1 MIIHNN
7 VKVLSKSFI
16 SFALRIPE
24 SYPDSLPSIMGA
36 VTVEEIASLQRE
48 FDWVLTTEVSNVIKE
63 LKAAVMVCRII
74 LVICDNFKC
83 LGVC

>member
-1 MIIHNN
+1 
-7 VKVLSKSFI
+7 
-16 SFALRIPE
+16 
-24 SYPDSLPSIMGA
+24 MGA

-74 LVICDNFKC
+74 LVICDNFEC

>member
-7 VKVLSKSFI
+7 VKVLSKSFF
-16 SFALRIPE
+16 SFALHIPE
-24 SYPDSLPSIMGA
+24 FYPDSLPSIMGA

-63 LKAAVMVCRII
+63 LKAAVMVC
-74 LVICDNFKC
+74 
-83 LGVC
+83 

>member
-1 MIIHNN
+1 M
-7 VKVLSKSFI
+7 L
-16 SFALRIPE
+16 FALRIPE
-24 SYPDSLPSIMGA
+24 FYPDSLPSIMGA

-74 LVICDNFKC
+74 VVICDNFEY